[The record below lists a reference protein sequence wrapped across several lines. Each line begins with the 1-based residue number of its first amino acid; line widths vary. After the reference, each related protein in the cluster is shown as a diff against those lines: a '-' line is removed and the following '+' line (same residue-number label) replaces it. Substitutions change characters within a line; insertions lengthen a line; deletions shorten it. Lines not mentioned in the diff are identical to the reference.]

1 MPACRGSNE
10 DLIITDFYAF
20 LVARGKGV
28 WFIYYMKGEVNDLP
42 SNSVLEA
49 KKVIV
54 ADLKAKVEGSQA
66 GVVVDYKGITAAA
79 DTKLRK
85 ELREAGVEYSVIK
98 NNLLKLAIKGSDL
111 EGMSDVLEGTTAL
124 AVSTTDPIAPARIL
138 NKFAK
143 DSNGAFTI
151 KSGYLD
157 GKVLSAA
164 EVAAIADL
172 PSKEGLIQMLLS
184 VLVSGPR
191 GLAIAL
197 SEIVKSKETA

>member
-1 MPACRGSNE
+1 
-10 DLIITDFYAF
+10 
-20 LVARGKGV
+20 
-28 WFIYYMKGEVNDLP
+28 MKGEVNDLP

-54 ADLKAKVEGSQA
+54 ADLKAKVEGSQS

-85 ELREAGVEYSVIK
+85 ELREAGVEYSVVK

-111 EGMSDVLEGTTAL
+111 EGMSEVLEGTTAL

-143 DSNGAFTI
+143 DSNGTFKI

>member
-1 MPACRGSNE
+1 MPNA
-10 DLIITDFYAF
+10 I
-20 LVARGKGV
+20 
-28 WFIYYMKGEVNDLP
+28 
-42 SNSVLEA
+42 VLEQ
-49 KKVIV
+49 KQQIV
-54 ADLKAKVEGSQA
+54 ADLVERLNSACA
-66 GVVVDYKGITAAA
+66 GVIVDYRGITVVD

-85 ELREAGVEYSVIK
+85 ELREAGVEYSVVK

-111 EGMSDVLEGTTAL
+111 EGMSEVLEGTTAL

-143 DSNGAFTI
+143 DSNGTFTI